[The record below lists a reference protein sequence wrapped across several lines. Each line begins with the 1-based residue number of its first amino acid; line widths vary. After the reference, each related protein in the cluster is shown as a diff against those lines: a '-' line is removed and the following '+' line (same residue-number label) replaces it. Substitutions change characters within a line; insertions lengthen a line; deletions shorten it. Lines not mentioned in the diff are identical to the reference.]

1 MSANKLV
8 IPPPRSDRPPMLANA
23 FDVAQGS
30 NTQLKPMFPYL
41 HPGAMVPCSALL
53 IGGPN
58 ADYGHFF
65 HHNTQHEIVLTLAAN
80 GAMLPTGQLYV
91 GAVIHGVNSFLKNEK
106 DPKSFATFVITQV
119 QSESGV
125 QTEGCSLRC
134 EKCHEQIF
142 FKEFDA
148 TPAPDA
154 TEATHPLP
162 SVAALPDLFGEY
174 NNDKAR
180 HVCAKCGHVS
190 RDFPVAAWGWDTYAE
205 QSAAAI
211 AARQALTDAARAA
224 A

>member
-1 MSANKLV
+1 MSGDELV
-8 IPPPRSDRPPMLANA
+8 IPPPRSDRPPMHANA

-41 HPGAMVPCSALL
+41 HPGAMVPATALL

-80 GAMLPTGQLYV
+80 GAVLPTGQVFV

-106 DPKSFATFVITQV
+106 DSKSFANFVITQM
-119 QSESGV
+119 QAESGV
-125 QTEGCSLRC
+125 QTEACSLRC

-154 TEATHPLP
+154 TEANFPFV
-162 SVAALPDLFGEY
+162 SVAVLPALFAEF
-174 NNDKAR
+174 NNDEAR
-180 HVCAKCGHVS
+180 HVCANCGHVN
-190 RDFPVAAWGWDTYAE
+190 RDFPVAAWGWDKYAD

-211 AARQALTDAARAA
+211 AARKALSDAASAA

>member
-1 MSANKLV
+1 MSDYKVV
-8 IPPPRSDRPPMLANA
+8 IPPPRPYWPPLHSNA
-23 FDVAQGS
+23 FDVAEGS
-30 NTQLKPMFPYL
+30 NTQLKPLFPYL

-106 DPKSFATFVITQV
+106 DPKSFATFVITQM
-119 QSESGV
+119 QAESGV

-134 EKCHEQIF
+134 AKCHEQIF

-148 TPAPDA
+148 TPVPDA
-154 TEATHPLP
+154 TEANLPLV
-162 SVAALPDLFGEY
+162 VAALPALFG
-174 NNDKAR
+174 DIR
-180 HVCAKCGHVS
+180 T
-190 RDFPVAAWGWDTYAE
+190 R
-205 QSAAAI
+205 
-211 AARQALTDAARAA
+211 
-224 A
+224 

>member
-1 MSANKLV
+1 MSADKLV
-8 IPPPRSDRPPMLANA
+8 IPPPRSDRPPMRANA

-65 HHNTQHEIVLTLAAN
+65 HHNTQHEIVLTLASN

-106 DPKSFATFVITQV
+106 DPKAFATFVITQV
-119 QSESGV
+119 QAESGV
-125 QTEGCSLRC
+125 QTEACSLRC

-148 TPAPDA
+148 TPARDA
-154 TEATHPLP
+154 IEFHASLAVGRG
-162 SVAALPDLFGEY
+162 VA
-174 NNDKAR
+174 
-180 HVCAKCGHVS
+180 
-190 RDFPVAAWGWDTYAE
+190 
-205 QSAAAI
+205 
-211 AARQALTDAARAA
+211 
-224 A
+224 

>member
-1 MSANKLV
+1 MSGDNLV
-8 IPPPRSDRPPMLANA
+8 IPPPRPDRPPMHANA

-30 NTQLKPMFPYL
+30 NTQLKPLFPYL
-41 HPGAMVPCSALL
+41 HPGAMVPASALL

-80 GAMLPTGQLYV
+80 GAMLPTGQVFV

-106 DPKSFATFVITQV
+106 DPKAFANFVITQM
-119 QSESGV
+119 QAESGA
-125 QTEGCSLRC
+125 QTEACSLRC

-148 TPAPDA
+148 TPAQDS
-154 TEATHPLP
+154 TESTFPFV
-162 SVAALPDLFGEY
+162 SVAALPGLFAEY
-174 NNDKAR
+174 NNDQAR
-180 HVCAKCGHVS
+180 HVCGKCGHVN
-190 RDFPVAAWGWDTYAE
+190 RDFPVAAWGWDKYAE
-205 QSAAAI
+205 QSAAAT
-211 AARQALTDAARAA
+211 AARQTLVIAANAA

>member
-1 MSANKLV
+1 MSKDKLD
-8 IPPPRSDRPPMLANA
+8 IPPPRPDRPPMHSNA

-58 ADYGHFF
+58 TDYGHFF

-106 DPKSFATFVITQV
+106 DPEAFATFVITQV
-119 QSESGV
+119 QAESGV
-125 QTEGCSLRC
+125 QTEACSLRC

-148 TPAPDA
+148 TPVADA
-154 TEATHPLP
+154 IESTHPLP
-162 SVAALPDLFGEY
+162 SVAALPELFGEY

-180 HVCAKCGHVS
+180 HVCAKCGHVN
-190 RDFPVAAWGWDTYAE
+190 RDFPVGAWGWDKYAE

-211 AARQALTDAARAA
+211 AARRALTDAAGAA